1 MNHLLMQPF
10 TAKELKQALF
20 QMSPSKA
27 PGPDGW
33 KEKLLSQAGRE
44 VLIKAVIQA
53 IPTYAMSC
61 FKFPAGLCAEISS
74 MATRFWWGQRD
85 GKRKIHW
92 LNKQKLSQPKSEGG
106 IGFRD
111 LYLFNKALLAKQG
124 WRILKQPHS
133 LVHRFL
139 KAKYFPHHNF
149 LEASV
154 PRNASF
160 IWRSICEAKDVLVS
174 GMRWRVGSGENIKI
188 WKDPWLPCP
197 TTYRVISPFRGLDEN
212 AKVDALIDRETMSW
226 KVSELER
233 IFIPRD
239 VEAILQIPLSK
250 RRPNDMMIWAV
261 TMKGNFTVK
270 SAYQLLRSQQSQH
283 EPTMSSTSVQNTKLW
298 NRIWKAR
305 VQPKVKMFIWRA
317 CKNILPT
324 QTNLFDRGVTQ
335 TFSCHWCEDEAE
347 TTDHVLWSCDFAQR
361 EWQASTI
368 PIPPRYGLQMSFGDF
383 ISCSMS
389 DFSSPNIEILFTTA
403 WELWNARNALVIEGA
418 VVTVADI
425 CQKAAVMAV
434 DFLEMDSQLEVADVL
449 SRVVGNEKW
458 RPPQVDR
465 YKLNIG
471 LHDINGQRDAGVGIL
486 IRDSHG
492 FSIAAQSTKV
502 QQGMGRIQQHAW
514 AVLNALQFAF
524 DIGIRRV
531 EFEVGCYE
539 LVGLLQSNGPCLASI
554 GTLVDDIAT
563 WKTYFEFLNFSF
575 IKTICNKAAL
585 ALATEAASSTLS
597 RVWLENCP
605 ECIISFVQSDSI
617 Q

>member
-1 MNHLLMQPF
+1 MAHFGTNQTTQFEKYLGLP
-10 TAKELKQALF
+10 
-20 QMSPSKA
+20 PIIGRSKRRA
-27 PGPDGW
+27 FNDIKDWIWRKLQGW

-74 MATRFWWGQRD
+74 MTTRFWWGQRD

-250 RRPNDMMIWAV
+250 RRPNDMMIWAI
-261 TMKGNFTVK
+261 TMKDNFTVK

-283 EPTMSSTSVQNTKLW
+283 EPTMASTSLQNTKLW

-305 VQPKVKMFIWRA
+305 
-317 CKNILPT
+317 
-324 QTNLFDRGVTQ
+324 
-335 TFSCHWCEDEAE
+335 DEAE

-389 DFSSPNIEILFTTA
+389 DFSSPNIEILFTIA

-425 CQKAAVMAV
+425 CQKAVVMAV

-471 LHDINGQRDAGVGIL
+471 LHDINGQRDAGVDVWSLKLGVM
-486 IRDSHG
+486 S
-492 FSIAAQSTKV
+492 
-502 QQGMGRIQQHAW
+502 W
-514 AVLNALQFAF
+514 W
-524 DIGIRRV
+524 
-531 EFEVGCYE
+531 GC
-539 LVGLLQSNGPCLASI
+539 
-554 GTLVDDIAT
+554 
-563 WKTYFEFLNFSF
+563 
-575 IKTICNKAAL
+575 CNQMAL
-585 ALATEAASSTLS
+585 A
-597 RVWLENCP
+597 
-605 ECIISFVQSDSI
+605 
-617 Q
+617 